1 MGGRYLESV
10 PDGCVQCL
18 QEAEGALL
26 VEEGPNNSCSS
37 QKRRTE
43 GVKSGDP

>member
-1 MGGRYLESV
+1 MAVY
-10 PDGCVQCL
+10 VQCL

-26 VEEGPNNSCSS
+26 VEEGAESPNNSCSS
-37 QKRRTE
+37 QERRTE